1 MADNVTVFE
10 GALDSLNITASD
22 TVPPETIW
30 ETLLQLDFLLL
41 EAKLVFSALGI
52 IYLGSHAA
60 LRRPPSAAP
69 SKPRRP
75 GQKDHD
81 EDEDRVTQGLELSD
95 AILFPVMAGIML
107 VGLYYLIQWLKDPEI
122 LNKVLR
128 WYMSS
133 MSIVSMLTLYAHGID
148 FATSFVFPRYWRG
161 RDGSL
166 RKIDQKDR
174 VARLCDDVGNQ
185 TDVEPASRSPLPS
198 FLCLLAPTGR
208 MRKLAWDVRGL
219 FTQEWLFKL
228 YVHGMGEEKAKI
240 KFSHM
245 IALLASVG
253 TAIVYSST
261 TSPFLSNVLGY
272 GLCYGSFLIL
282 SPTDLL
288 TGTLVLTGLFFYDI
302 IMVFYTPYMVTVAT
316 TLDVPIKL
324 TFQAAARKSI
334 LGLGDIVLP
343 GIVMGWALRL
353 DLWLHYQRKIKY
365 EATDL
370 KIIEK
375 DATSGAIVT
384 RSETKHKEIKA
395 PYVNAQ
401 GAWADRFWAQ
411 TCMIFGSKPLPAEVA
426 ASKFPKTY
434 FHATVG
440 GYSLGMG
447 VTLAMLL
454 VFKRGQPALL
464 YLVPGVL
471 GSLYLTA
478 MVRGELKQIWA
489 YTEDGSIDT
498 RDVVVDLDGD
508 GRAVKKV
515 GKLKD
520 GVVDTTKDGDKDKET
535 DGSKDEKKDGS
546 KDEKKDGS
554 KRGSKGGEEGV
565 KDADGECK
573 KPKKGHKVFYVSL
586 ETPSEAQE

>member
-1 MADNVTVFE
+1 
-10 GALDSLNITASD
+10 
-22 TVPPETIW
+22 
-30 ETLLQLDFLLL
+30 
-41 EAKLVFSALGI
+41 
-52 IYLGSHAA
+52 
-60 LRRPPSAAP
+60 
-69 SKPRRP
+69 
-75 GQKDHD
+75 
-81 EDEDRVTQGLELSD
+81 
-95 AILFPVMAGIML
+95 
-107 VGLYYLIQWLKDPEI
+107 
-122 LNKVLR
+122 
-128 WYMSS
+128 
-133 MSIVSMLTLYAHGID
+133 
-148 FATSFVFPRYWRG
+148 
-161 RDGSL
+161 
-166 RKIDQKDR
+166 
-174 VARLCDDVGNQ
+174 
-185 TDVEPASRSPLPS
+185 
-198 FLCLLAPTGR
+198 
-208 MRKLAWDVRGL
+208 
-219 FTQEWLFKL
+219 
-228 YVHGMGEEKAKI
+228 
-240 KFSHM
+240 
-245 IALLASVG
+245 
-253 TAIVYSST
+253 
-261 TSPFLSNVLGY
+261 
-272 GLCYGSFLIL
+272 
-282 SPTDLL
+282 
-288 TGTLVLTGLFFYDI
+288 
-302 IMVFYTPYMVTVAT
+302 MVTVAT

-343 GIVMGWALRL
+343 GIVMAWALRL

-411 TCMIFGSKPLPAEVA
+411 TCTIFGSKPLPAEVA

-434 FHATVG
+434 FQATVW

-454 VFKRGQPALL
+454 IFKRGQPALL

-478 MVRGELKQIWA
+478 MVRGELKQIWG

-520 GVVDTTKDGDKDKET
+520 GVVDTTKDDDKDKET
-535 DGSKDEKKDGS
+535 DGEKDEKKDGS
-546 KDEKKDGS
+546 E
-554 KRGSKGGEEGV
+554 RGSRGGKEGGR
-565 KDADGECK
+565 DADGECK
-573 KPKKGHKVFYVSL
+573 KLKKGHKVFYVSL